1 MIENIDKTTTLHLK
15 NEAQFL
21 CFTLEE
27 EQEGLTQLY
36 AMNVFKVREIIYYND
51 LITETEGD
59 NTGVLLGFLTVRDET
74 IPLVDMRRWIHYN
87 PSDPYKDLT
96 QYSVQTDRCLVV
108 ICDFSNYTV
117 GLKIRNVK
125 RIIQKSWNEVNMGS
139 EYGIDGNSKVTATT
153 KYDNGE
159 VVQILDV
166 ERMVVDAFPMQGSIN
181 ELDLESIGPIMSNR
195 IVLLA
200 EDSKPAAKNLQHVIE
215 KLELQ
220 YFTFPNGKGL
230 LDYLNN
236 AGVVKMV
243 GAIIT
248 DIEMPVISGFEVLKR
263 VKENPET
270 AHIPVIIMSSFT
282 ADDIKVKAINNG
294 AVLFLEKPF
303 DMDYLAANVENL
315 LNKSV
320 VTTEGVSTP
329 LSQKLKLLS
338 QSDKLFLAAVDNYI
352 KDNISDVLLNNESMA
367 RHLNIS
373 VPTLQRKVKS
383 LTGLTPNRYI
393 RKYRMDAGAQLLAT
407 GKCLISEISYN
418 VGFNSASYFSKCFKE
433 EYGCLPQEYVR
444 KVLSDK
450 VDL

>member
-51 LITETEGD
+51 ALTETEGD
-59 NTGVLLGFLTVRDET
+59 NAGVLLGFLTVRDET
-74 IPLVDMRRWIHYN
+74 IPLVDMRRWLYFN
-87 PSDPYKDLT
+87 PSDPHKNLKD
-96 QYSVQTDRCLVV
+96 YSIQSDKCLVV

-270 AHIPVIIMSSFT
+270 AHIPVIINSSMSSDSNRQMAEALK
-282 ADDIKVKAINNG
+282 ADAFITKSNPIEIEQALKR
-294 AVLFLEKPF
+294 
-303 DMDYLAANVENL
+303 L
-315 LNKSV
+315 LKS
-320 VTTEGVSTP
+320 
-329 LSQKLKLLS
+329 
-338 QSDKLFLAAVDNYI
+338 
-352 KDNISDVLLNNESMA
+352 
-367 RHLNIS
+367 
-373 VPTLQRKVKS
+373 
-383 LTGLTPNRYI
+383 
-393 RKYRMDAGAQLLAT
+393 
-407 GKCLISEISYN
+407 
-418 VGFNSASYFSKCFKE
+418 
-433 EYGCLPQEYVR
+433 
-444 KVLSDK
+444 
-450 VDL
+450 